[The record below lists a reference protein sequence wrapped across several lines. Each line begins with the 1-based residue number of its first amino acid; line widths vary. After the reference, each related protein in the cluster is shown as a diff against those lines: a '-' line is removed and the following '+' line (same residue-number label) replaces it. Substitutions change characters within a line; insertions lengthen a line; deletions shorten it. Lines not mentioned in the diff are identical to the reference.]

1 MMRLLNH
8 TNAPAIFVGD
18 GLSDQY
24 AVESADLVFAKN
36 ELARHCRE
44 NSIDYSPYSDL
55 GDVAA
60 HLEQWLGAR
69 MFLKRE
75 RLTRVSA

>member
-1 MMRLLNH
+1 MRLLNS

-24 AVESADLVFAKN
+24 AVAGADLVFAKN

-44 NSIDYSPYSDL
+44 NSIAHTSYDHL

-60 HLEQWLGAR
+60 HVDRWLTAG
-69 MFLKRE
+69 MFHAEE
-75 RLTRVSA
+75 RKTRASA